1 MSYSIRTFLLDLA
14 KSLKENKISLSDFN
28 FYMHLAQKIE
38 NITLQ
43 VYWIN

>member
-1 MSYSIRTFLLDLA
+1 MSYSIASFLLDLA
-14 KSLKENKISLSDFN
+14 KFLTKNKISLSDFN